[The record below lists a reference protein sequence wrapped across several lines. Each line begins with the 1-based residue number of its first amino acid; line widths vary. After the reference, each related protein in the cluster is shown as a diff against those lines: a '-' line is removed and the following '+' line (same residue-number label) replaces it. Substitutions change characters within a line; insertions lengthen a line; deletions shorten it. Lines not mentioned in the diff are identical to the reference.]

1 MRERDKNLRI
11 GDAERETAITLL
23 GDHLSSGRLDL
34 VEYDE
39 RCARAAAA
47 RSKAD
52 LRALFTDL
60 PAAGAAPA
68 GTWSPDKAP
77 ARPRP
82 RTEILLGLG
91 GAALLLVLVA
101 VTRDLWLLAFL
112 GVFVIAWALRRR

>member
-1 MRERDKNLRI
+1 MRARDKNLRI

-23 GDHLSSGRLDL
+23 GEHLSSGRLDL

-39 RCARAAAA
+39 RCTRVVAA
-47 RSKAD
+47 RNKAD
-52 LRALFTDL
+52 LDALFTDL
-60 PAAGAAPA
+60 PAAGTTSNGGWTP
-68 GTWSPDKAP
+68 GEEP

-101 VTRDLWLLAFL
+101 VTRDVWLLAFL
-112 GVFVIAWALRRR
+112 GVFVVAWLLRRR